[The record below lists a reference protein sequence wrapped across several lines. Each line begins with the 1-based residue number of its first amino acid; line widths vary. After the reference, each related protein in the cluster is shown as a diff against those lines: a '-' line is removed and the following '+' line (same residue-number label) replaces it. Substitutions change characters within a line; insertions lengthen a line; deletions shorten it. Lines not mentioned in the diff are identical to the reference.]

1 MIITN
6 GENWNIVLYQAAYQL
21 DVPPLK
27 KLPIRTAHVGH
38 IENIT
43 CWGQFQTDNVNYTGI
58 TAKLIVHK
66 HKI

>member
-6 GENWNIVLYQAAYQL
+6 GENWNTVLYQAAYQL

-43 CWGQFQTDNVNYTGI
+43 CWGDFRLTMLI
-58 TAKLIVHK
+58 TLE
-66 HKI
+66 